1 LIAIF
6 VAMLSPH
13 IKTKKWNNVEIFAFS
28 GSQGKKN
35 EKKVSFIFIFLVCS
49 LSWEC
54 YSFTKL

>member
-28 GSQGKKN
+28 GSQGKKMR
-35 EKKVSFIFIFLVCS
+35 KKYLLFLFS
-49 LSWEC
+49 
-54 YSFTKL
+54 